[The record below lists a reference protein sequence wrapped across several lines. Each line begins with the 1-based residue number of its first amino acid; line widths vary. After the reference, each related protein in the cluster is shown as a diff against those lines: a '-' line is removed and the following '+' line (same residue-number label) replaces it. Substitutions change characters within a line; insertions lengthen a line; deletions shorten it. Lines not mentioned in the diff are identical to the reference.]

1 MINSAAVTGDA
12 TGITG
17 TGIGTGVF
25 IPERPRIRRMKH
37 PINWVPLV
45 PDRGIYIYICTSYL
59 GRVILEGLELSY
71 LHGKRSDKIHT

>member
-45 PDRGIYIYICTSYL
+45 PDRGIKFSI
-59 GRVILEGLELSY
+59 
-71 LHGKRSDKIHT
+71 